1 MTRPPRGGAD
11 PAARSAER
19 AVDLALAEVERRYGL
34 GRSLAAPG
42 WVRARVLTIL
52 NGAAVRD
59 GVSPLVAAERLQEDR
74 QAIEEIVGALRVG
87 ETRFYRDPI
96 TWEAIASS
104 ILPRLPPDL
113 PIAGLSAGCSTGE
126 EAYTLGMV
134 LASAGR
140 RFSVLGVDRSVPAIE
155 AAREAVY
162 SAEAAE
168 QLPPALAQRY
178 CELKGGALHIC
189 QELRDVVSFE
199 VCDLVHAVPT
209 GGFQIIFF
217 KNVLLY
223 LAEPAGDAVARRL
236 AAELDPGGL
245 LFPAASEAPRLCG
258 AGLTPVRVNAQV
270 IAFRG
275 PGNERIGFP

>member
-1 MTRPPRGGAD
+1 MARSPRAGGG

-19 AVDLALAEVERRYGL
+19 AVDLALAELERRFGL

-42 WVRARVLTIL
+42 WVRERVLAVL
-52 NGAAVRD
+52 SAVAARH
-59 GVSPLVAAERLQEDR
+59 GVSPLAAAERLHEDR
-74 QAIEEIVGALRVG
+74 EAIEDIVSALRVG

-96 TWEAIASS
+96 IWEAIAAAV
-104 ILPRLPPDL
+104 LPRIPPDV

-140 RFSVLGVDRSVPAIE
+140 RFSVLGVDRAAPAID
-155 AAREAVY
+155 AAREAAY
-162 SAEAAE
+162 SAEAAD
-168 QLPPALAQRY
+168 QLPPAFVQRY
-178 CELKGGALHIC
+178 CEQKGGALHVG
-189 QELRDVVSFE
+189 QKLRDVVSFE
-199 VCDLVHAVPT
+199 VCDLVHAVPS

-236 AAELDPGGL
+236 AAELGPGGL
-245 LFPAASEAPRLCG
+245 LFSAASEAPRLCG
-258 AGLTPVRVNAQV
+258 AGLTAVRVNAHV
-270 IAFRG
+270 TAFRA
-275 PGNERIGFP
+275 PGT

>member
-1 MTRPPRGGAD
+1 MFRSPRAGGE
-11 PAARSAER
+11 PAARTAER

-42 WVRARVLTIL
+42 WVRERVFTIL

-59 GVSPLVAAERLQEDR
+59 GVSPLVAAERLQADR
-74 QAIEEIVGALRVG
+74 EAIEEIVGALRVG

-96 TWEAIASS
+96 TWEAITSS
-104 ILPRLPPDL
+104 ILPKLPPDL
-113 PIAGLSAGCSTGE
+113 PIAALSAGCSTGE
-126 EAYTLGMV
+126 EAYTLAMI

-140 RFSVLGVDRSVPAIE
+140 RFSVLGVDRSAPAIE

-162 SAEAAE
+162 SAEAAK
-168 QLPPALAQRY
+168 QLPPALVQRY
-178 CELKGGALHIC
+178 CEIKGGWLHIG

-199 VCDLVHAVPT
+199 VCDLVHVVPS
-209 GGFQIIFF
+209 GGFQFIFF

-223 LAEPAGDAVARRL
+223 LAEPVGDAVARRL
-236 AAELDPGGL
+236 AAELSPTGL
-245 LFPAASEAPRLCG
+245 LFSAASEAPRLCS

-270 IAFRG
+270 TAFRG
-275 PGNERIGFP
+275 PGTREGGFP

>member
-1 MTRPPRGGAD
+1 MARPPRSGG
-11 PAARSAER
+11 PAARSESR
-19 AVDLALAEVERRYGL
+19 AVDLALAELERRYGL

-42 WVRARVLTIL
+42 WVRERVLAIL
-52 NGAAVRD
+52 TGVAARL
-59 GVSPLVAAERLQEDR
+59 GVSPLAAAEQLPEDKR
-74 QAIEEIVGALRVG
+74 ALEEIVGALRVG

-96 TWEAIASS
+96 IWEAIISTV
-104 ILPRLPPDL
+104 LPKLPPDL

-126 EAYTLGMV
+126 EAYTLGMI

-140 RFSVLGVDRSVPAIE
+140 RFSVLGVDRSTAAVE

-168 QLPPALAQRY
+168 QLPPALVQRY
-178 CELKGGALHIC
+178 CELKGGALHVC
-189 QELRDVVSFE
+189 QKLRDVVSFE
-199 VCDLVHAVPT
+199 VCDLVHAVPS

-223 LAEPAGDAVARRL
+223 LAESAGDAVARRL
-236 AAELDPGGL
+236 AAELGPGGL
-245 LFPAASEAPRLCG
+245 LFSAASEAPRLCG

-270 IAFRG
+270 TAFRA
-275 PGNERIGFP
+275 PGT

>member
-1 MTRPPRGGAD
+1 MARPPRTGEG
-11 PAARSAER
+11 PAARSESR
-19 AVDLALAEVERRYGL
+19 AVDLALAELERRYGL

-42 WVRARVLTIL
+42 WVRERVLAIL
-52 NGAAVRD
+52 NGVAARL
-59 GVSPLVAAERLQEDR
+59 GVSPLAAAEQLPEDKK
-74 QAIEEIVGALRVG
+74 ALEEIVGALRVG

-96 TWEAIASS
+96 IWEAITATV
-104 ILPRLPPDL
+104 LPKLPPDL

-126 EAYTLGMV
+126 EAYTLGMI

-140 RFSVLGVDRSVPAIE
+140 RFSVLGVDRSTAAVD

-168 QLPPALAQRY
+168 QLPPALVQRY
-178 CELKGGALHIC
+178 CELKGGALHVC
-189 QELRDVVSFE
+189 QKLRDVVSFE
-199 VCDLVHAVPT
+199 VCDLVHAVPS

-236 AAELDPGGL
+236 AAELGPGGL
-245 LFPAASEAPRLCG
+245 LFSAASEAPRLCG

-270 IAFRG
+270 TAFRA
-275 PGNERIGFP
+275 PST